1 MKADYLCPFCR
12 GLLNAGDYI
21 VLTSRTKRGGH
32 GLIMLHPEVG
42 NYTVTKHPLFE
53 YEKNEKLSF
62 FCPMC
67 NKELASDVHENLAK
81 IILIDEQKKEFDI
94 YFSKVAGEQSTF
106 KITGDHVEIF
116 GEHAENYLRFFGK
129 RIPNV

>member
-1 MKADYLCPFCR
+1 MKADYLCPYCR
-12 GLLNAGDYI
+12 GLLNAGKYI
-21 VLTSRTKRGGH
+21 VLSSRTKRGGH

-53 YEKNEKLSF
+53 YAKNEKLSF
-62 FCPMC
+62 FCPIC

-81 IILIDEQKKEFDI
+81 IILIDELKKESDI
-94 YFSKVAGEQSTF
+94 YFSKIAGEQSTF

-116 GEHAENYLRFFGK
+116 GEHAENYLRLFEK
-129 RIPNV
+129 K